1 MLETNKKHTDVLN
14 EQTKSTKEAGIA
26 LDKKEVPLITIM
38 KTVNS
43 QNVNTAILDLFKPSV
58 DDSKSLFTNG

>member
-1 MLETNKKHTDVLN
+1 MLN

-38 KTVNS
+38 KAVNS
-43 QNVNTAILDLFKPSV
+43 ENTNAALLNLFKPSV
-58 DDSKSLFTNG
+58 DDNKFLFTNG